1 MPRREVRW
9 DTALQASGRPFWP
22 SDATLLL
29 APTAFNAGKG
39 EKRGDA
45 SFVNNTIK
53 GSLTCQSTCLL
64 R

>member
-1 MPRREVRW
+1 
-9 DTALQASGRPFWP
+9 
-22 SDATLLL
+22 LL

-53 GSLTCQSTCLL
+53 GSLTCQDNVPALVSSANTAESIQGQCAA
-64 R
+64 

>member
-1 MPRREVRW
+1 
-9 DTALQASGRPFWP
+9 
-22 SDATLLL
+22 LL

-64 R
+64 RWAAPTPLTAFRGSARP